1 MLNPRFF
8 AVVLMTILALSAIA
22 CGDDD
27 DGDGATTDGP
37 TATIEGEQ
45 FVPPIVVIEG
55 LSFNPSEFAFP
66 ASEAATITVENTDA
80 RDHTFTLYL
89 DEEFTEAQG
98 DAITLSEGDSVSIQD
113 AFPTPRK
120 YYFRCE
126 FHPVQMQGSFTVQ

>member
-1 MLNPRFF
+1 MRNLGLL
-8 AVVLMTILALSAIA
+8 AIVLMAILTLSAVA

-27 DGDGATTDGP
+27 DGGATPTDGP

-55 LSFNPSEFAFP
+55 LSYEPSEFTI
-66 ASEAATITVENTDA
+66 AAGEESTIQIQNVDA
-80 RDHTFTLYL
+80 RDHTFTLYT

-98 DAITLSEGDSVSIQD
+98 NGITLSEGDTVSLIDTFD
-113 AFPTPRK
+113 AGT

-126 FHPVQMQGSFTVQ
+126 FHPTQMQGSFTAE